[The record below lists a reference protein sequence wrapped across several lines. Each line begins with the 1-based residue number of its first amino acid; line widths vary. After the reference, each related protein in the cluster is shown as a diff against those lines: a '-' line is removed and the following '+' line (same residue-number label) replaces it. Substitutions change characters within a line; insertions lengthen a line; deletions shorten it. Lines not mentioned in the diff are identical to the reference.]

1 MILQFDHFDRASPPL
16 LYLHNPGG
24 KRIAPIPERSYTGLK
39 IKIVFNGVSEI
50 SLDAYKYLPGID
62 NVKIESDAYPYIQ
75 GQRQIYVND
84 LGYFIIQSVEET
96 DDGENPFK
104 TIDAVS
110 CEIEIDNKGLVLQ
123 EGVYQFY
130 SNTNPEN
137 TIMGMVIEKLPN
149 WSIGKV
155 PDTLL
160 TRHRHFDDL
169 TTQLYNFLTNEVQEL
184 YSCIFDF
191 DIKNRIINVID
202 ADEGIQSTDIYLSH
216 ENLVHE
222 LQVQTRIDDCATAL
236 EVLGGDDLDISAVNP
251 TGGNI
256 IYDFSY
262 VKSTDWMDQNLIN
275 KINAWETRISS
286 EQERFKN
293 VFSAYRQKNNELL
306 SLKSSLI
313 KPETDLKSA
322 ETIYT
327 TLKST
332 NADTSRIDAKWQE
345 IRTLQDKVDGIKAS
359 INVKQAEVAECVS
372 QLNEITSSLSF
383 DNNFTQTELAELS
396 PFIRQ
401 KQYTDENIIVTESMS
416 DNERLDCMQELYDK
430 GKKKLR
436 EIIEPPETFDI
447 DCDNFLF
454 IKEFD
459 RFREQLE
466 TGKLIHARM
475 NYGYIVHLALMAYEV
490 SFDDSNLTLTLGNK
504 YKQNDPYSL
513 YADIY
518 KNVSKSASTV
528 ASKRKLWDKP
538 FQNNKFQQYDA
549 ALNQSIDLSAKAII
563 NSGNQSITQD
573 HRGIILRAPKDP
585 EHPELGYNDG
595 QIWMTNNG
603 ILLTQKPFENIADHQ
618 ISSSVA
624 IGNIVLPAGSPY
636 IDENGNKQTYD
647 DAKTVYGVN
656 AELLYGELTLSQN
669 LIVTG
674 LISGNVIET
683 NTLNASSI
691 VAGSITSREIDAGAI
706 TADKIS
712 ANAITGDKINARN
725 LTVTNNSGVNTLSI
739 DENGDVSLNVKSLSI
754 TGNQV
759 ATQGDLT
766 SGINGLQIGSRNYI
780 KDSVSRTLTANSTS
794 DWYYNN
800 LYTGLENTQYTF
812 SVGKISVIS
821 GSATKVSV
829 LIYDINNAKLIQTMY
844 LNVSNSKQQISF
856 TPPPSS
862 AALSLLIYAGVAGST
877 AGNSLKYE
885 HMKLEKGSKAT
896 DWTPA
901 PEDRS
906 YLVNTLSPTQADGMW
921 LGSDGR
927 LYINA
932 TNITAG
938 YLNASRI
945 KSGTL
950 LLGGSNGVNGNLKV
964 EGNYADMYAESYNLN
979 DTLYTSSL
987 SFRNKSGTEL
997 FYVRPVKL
1005 GTLEQVQIGG
1015 RRAFY
1020 IRSLSENGSTAAEL
1034 YLGGPKS
1041 MGTTGAIASINAPD
1055 GIELDG
1061 YIMASDS
1068 VRLENSKTIYGRT
1081 TGDVAQPMIG
1091 KSTSNHTIVGNG
1103 NQSGNTEIYSKSGG
1117 SISLCLGGTEKF
1129 RVDDSGAALYGSN
1142 TNIRSING
1150 APIKFYIS
1158 GQLCGYI
1165 DKSGWH
1171 NP

>member
-1 MILQFDHFDRASPPL
+1 MEISQHALDCIRRGDPLSVSIEASGVSGNITLTEQDILPGSLQISRMSVSGNQIELGSAISSELTMKLWNDGGKFDGFAFEGAELYVRLGIKLEDTTTEYIPIGYYTVDEPPRKLSTISIKALDRMARFDRVYDSSMTYPAS
-16 LYLHNPGG
+16 LYQIL
-24 KRIAPIPERSYTGLK
+24 
-39 IKIVFNGVSEI
+39 
-50 SLDAYKYLPGID
+50 
-62 NVKIESDAYPYIQ
+62 SDACAKCNVPLATPDSDLLNSAYSPATRPTEDGITYH
-75 GQRQIYVND
+75 QI
-84 LGYFIIQSVEET
+84 IIWIAELTGSCAWIDWDGKLRLSWYESCSTQIT
-96 DDGENPFK
+96 ADD
-104 TIDAVS
+104 
-110 CEIEIDNKGLVLQ
+110 
-123 EGVYQFY
+123 
-130 SNTNPEN
+130 
-137 TIMGMVIEKLPN
+137 
-149 WSIGKV
+149 
-155 PDTLL
+155 
-160 TRHRHFDDL
+160 
-169 TTQLYNFLTNEVQEL
+169 
-184 YSCIFDF
+184 
-191 DIKNRIINVID
+191 
-202 ADEGIQSTDIYLSH
+202 
-216 ENLVHE
+216 
-222 LQVQTRIDDCATAL
+222 
-236 EVLGGDDLDISAVNP
+236 
-251 TGGNI
+251 
-256 IYDFSY
+256 
-262 VKSTDWMDQNLIN
+262 
-275 KINAWETRISS
+275 RISS
-286 EQERFKN
+286 
-293 VFSAYRQKNNELL
+293 
-306 SLKSSLI
+306 
-313 KPETDLKSA
+313 D
-322 ETIYT
+322 
-327 TLKST
+327 
-332 NADTSRIDAKWQE
+332 
-345 IRTLQDKVDGIKAS
+345 
-359 INVKQAEVAECVS
+359 
-372 QLNEITSSLSF
+372 
-383 DNNFTQTELAELS
+383 
-396 PFIRQ
+396 
-401 KQYTDENIIVTESMS
+401 
-416 DNERLDCMQELYDK
+416 MQEN
-430 GKKKLR
+430 
-436 EIIEPPETFDI
+436 DI
-447 DCDNFLF
+447 T
-454 IKEFD
+454 I
-459 RFREQLE
+459 
-466 TGKLIHARM
+466 TGVQITA
-475 NYGYIVHLALMAYEV
+475 
-490 SFDDSNLTLTLGNK
+490 
-504 YKQNDPYSL
+504 NDE
-513 YADIY
+513 
-518 KNVSKSASTV
+518 
-528 ASKRKLWDKP
+528 
-538 FQNNKFQQYDA
+538 
-549 ALNQSIDLSAKAII
+549 
-563 NSGNQSITQD
+563 G
-573 HRGIILRAPKDP
+573 
-585 EHPELGYNDG
+585 
-595 QIWMTNNG
+595 
-603 ILLTQKPFENIADHQ
+603 
-618 ISSSVA
+618 
-624 IGNIVLPAGSPY
+624 
-636 IDENGNKQTYD
+636 
-647 DAKTVYGVN
+647 KTVYLSGSDTYALCIEGNLLAQDNLQSVAKALGDQLIGFTYRPYNCQARGLPHLWQMECISYVDAAGITHPSIINQHTYTYNGKSTIAAKGETTQRNGYATSAPLTSKERAILERMKAQTNRKLSTMQQAALELNETMANSMGLYSTTTVNPDMSVTAYWHDKPTLEDSQYIYTRNAGGYAWTDSGWNDGEPVWQYGVTKDGI
-656 AELLYGELTLSQN
+656 AIL
-669 LIVTG
+669 
-674 LISGNVIET
+674 NV
-683 NTLNASSI
+683 LH
-691 VAGSITSREIDAGAI
+691 VYKL
-706 TADKIS
+706 TADYLDVR
-712 ANAITGDKINARN
+712 G
-725 LTVTNNSGVNTLSI
+725 LTVTNASGTETLKISPQ
-739 DENGDVSLNVKSLSI
+739 GDVSLNVKSLSI

-979 DTLYTSSL
+979 NTLYTSSL
-987 SFRNKSGTEL
+987 SFRDKSGTEL
-997 FYVRPVKL
+997 FYARPVKL
-1005 GTLEQVQIGG
+1005 GTLEQVQVGG

-1020 IRSLSENGSTAAEL
+1020 IRSLSENGSAAAEL

>member
-1 MILQFDHFDRASPPL
+1 MEISQHALDCIRRGDPLSVSIEASGVSGNITLTEQDILPGSLQISRMSVSGNQIELGSAISSELTMKLWNDGGKFDGFAFEGAELYVRLGIKLEDTTTEYIPIGYYTVDEPPRKLSTISIKALDRMARFDRVYDSSMTYPAS
-16 LYLHNPGG
+16 LYQIL
-24 KRIAPIPERSYTGLK
+24 
-39 IKIVFNGVSEI
+39 
-50 SLDAYKYLPGID
+50 
-62 NVKIESDAYPYIQ
+62 SDACAKCNVPLATPDSDLLNSAYSPATRPTEDGITYH
-75 GQRQIYVND
+75 QI
-84 LGYFIIQSVEET
+84 IIWIAELTGSCAWIDWDGKLRLSWYESCSTQIT
-96 DDGENPFK
+96 ADD
-104 TIDAVS
+104 
-110 CEIEIDNKGLVLQ
+110 
-123 EGVYQFY
+123 
-130 SNTNPEN
+130 
-137 TIMGMVIEKLPN
+137 
-149 WSIGKV
+149 
-155 PDTLL
+155 
-160 TRHRHFDDL
+160 
-169 TTQLYNFLTNEVQEL
+169 
-184 YSCIFDF
+184 
-191 DIKNRIINVID
+191 
-202 ADEGIQSTDIYLSH
+202 
-216 ENLVHE
+216 
-222 LQVQTRIDDCATAL
+222 
-236 EVLGGDDLDISAVNP
+236 
-251 TGGNI
+251 
-256 IYDFSY
+256 
-262 VKSTDWMDQNLIN
+262 
-275 KINAWETRISS
+275 RISS
-286 EQERFKN
+286 
-293 VFSAYRQKNNELL
+293 
-306 SLKSSLI
+306 
-313 KPETDLKSA
+313 D
-322 ETIYT
+322 
-327 TLKST
+327 
-332 NADTSRIDAKWQE
+332 
-345 IRTLQDKVDGIKAS
+345 
-359 INVKQAEVAECVS
+359 
-372 QLNEITSSLSF
+372 
-383 DNNFTQTELAELS
+383 
-396 PFIRQ
+396 
-401 KQYTDENIIVTESMS
+401 
-416 DNERLDCMQELYDK
+416 MQEN
-430 GKKKLR
+430 
-436 EIIEPPETFDI
+436 DI
-447 DCDNFLF
+447 T
-454 IKEFD
+454 I
-459 RFREQLE
+459 
-466 TGKLIHARM
+466 TGVQITA
-475 NYGYIVHLALMAYEV
+475 
-490 SFDDSNLTLTLGNK
+490 
-504 YKQNDPYSL
+504 NDE
-513 YADIY
+513 
-518 KNVSKSASTV
+518 
-528 ASKRKLWDKP
+528 
-538 FQNNKFQQYDA
+538 
-549 ALNQSIDLSAKAII
+549 
-563 NSGNQSITQD
+563 G
-573 HRGIILRAPKDP
+573 
-585 EHPELGYNDG
+585 
-595 QIWMTNNG
+595 
-603 ILLTQKPFENIADHQ
+603 
-618 ISSSVA
+618 
-624 IGNIVLPAGSPY
+624 
-636 IDENGNKQTYD
+636 
-647 DAKTVYGVN
+647 KTVYLSGSDTYALCIEGNLLAQDNLQSVAKALGDQLIGFTYRPYNCQARGLPHLWQMECISYVDAAGITHPSIINQHTYTYNGKSTIAAKGETTQRNGYATSAPLTSKERAILERMKAQTNRKLSAMQQAALELNETMANSMGLYSTTTVNPDMSVTAYWHDKPTLEDSQYIYTRNAGGYAWTDSGWNDGEPVWQYGVTKDGI
-656 AELLYGELTLSQN
+656 AIL
-669 LIVTG
+669 
-674 LISGNVIET
+674 NV
-683 NTLNASSI
+683 LH
-691 VAGSITSREIDAGAI
+691 VYKL
-706 TADKIS
+706 TADYLDVR
-712 ANAITGDKINARN
+712 G
-725 LTVTNNSGVNTLSI
+725 LTVTNASGTETLKISPQ
-739 DENGDVSLNVKSLSI
+739 GDVSLNVKSLSI

-921 LGSDGR
+921 LGSDGK

-979 DTLYTSSL
+979 NTLYTSSL
-987 SFRNKSGTEL
+987 SFRDKSGTEL
-997 FYVRPVKL
+997 FYARPVKL
-1005 GTLEQVQIGG
+1005 GTLEQVQVGG

-1041 MGTTGAIASINAPD
+1041 MGTTGAIASISAPD

-1081 TGDVAQPMIG
+1081 TGDVSQPMIG

-1129 RVDDSGAALYGSN
+1129 RVDDSGAALYGNN

>member
-1 MILQFDHFDRASPPL
+1 MYNISSEALAVLQSDAPQGISIHVNGTGGELNLTESDFVGDITITRRCVAGEKIEISTAIASEFKATLQNYDGRFDGFVFEGAELFVRFSVPVGSGVEYIPIGYFTIDEQPRKLSTISITALDRMARFNRSYDTTTAYPASLYQVLSDACLKCGVPLATTSGSLINATYSPP
-16 LYLHNPGG
+16 
-24 KRIAPIPERSYTGLK
+24 KRP
-39 IKIVFNGVSEI
+39 
-50 SLDAYKYLPGID
+50 
-62 NVKIESDAYPYIQ
+62 ESDGLTY
-75 GQRQIYVND
+75 RQV
-84 LGYFIIQSVEET
+84 VEWIAELAGT
-96 DDGENPFK
+96 CAWIDWDG
-104 TIDAVS
+104 
-110 CEIEIDNKGLVLQ
+110 
-123 EGVYQFY
+123 
-130 SNTNPEN
+130 
-137 TIMGMVIEKLPN
+137 KLRLT
-149 WSIGKV
+149 WYA
-155 PDTLL
+155 DT
-160 TRHRHFDDL
+160 T
-169 TTQLYNFLTNEVQEL
+169 
-184 YSCIFDF
+184 
-191 DIKNRIINVID
+191 
-202 ADEGIQSTDIYLSH
+202 
-216 ENLVHE
+216 
-222 LQVQTRIDDCATAL
+222 
-236 EVLGGDDLDISAVNP
+236 
-251 TGGNI
+251 
-256 IYDFSY
+256 
-262 VKSTDWMDQNLIN
+262 
-275 KINAWETRISS
+275 TRISPS
-286 EQERFKN
+286 DRFTSDMQENDITITGMQIVANDETGTVYQSGNDVYALNIEGNLLAQDNLQNLCDALRAKIDGFTYRPYTCTTMGYPHLWPLDKIIYEDKDGVEHVSIITDHTIKLN
-293 VFSAYRQKNNELL
+293 GASAIAAKGETTQRNGYATSAPLTSKERAILERMKAQTNRKLSAMQQAALELNETMANSMGLY
-306 SLKSSLI
+306 STTTVNPDMSVTAYWHD
-313 KPETDLKSA
+313 KPTLEDSQY
-322 ETIYT
+322 IYT
-327 TLKST
+327 R
-332 NADTSRIDAKWQE
+332 NAGGYAWTDSGWNDGEPVWQYGV
-345 IRTLQDKVDGIKAS
+345 TKDGIA
-359 INVKQAEVAECVS
+359 ILNVLHV
-372 QLNEITSSLSF
+372 
-383 DNNFTQTELAELS
+383 
-396 PFIRQ
+396 
-401 KQYTDENIIVTESMS
+401 Y
-416 DNERLDCMQELYDK
+416 
-430 GKKKLR
+430 KL
-436 EIIEPPETFDI
+436 
-447 DCDNFLF
+447 
-454 IKEFD
+454 
-459 RFREQLE
+459 
-466 TGKLIHARM
+466 
-475 NYGYIVHLALMAYEV
+475 
-490 SFDDSNLTLTLGNK
+490 
-504 YKQNDPYSL
+504 
-513 YADIY
+513 
-518 KNVSKSASTV
+518 
-528 ASKRKLWDKP
+528 
-538 FQNNKFQQYDA
+538 
-549 ALNQSIDLSAKAII
+549 
-563 NSGNQSITQD
+563 
-573 HRGIILRAPKDP
+573 
-585 EHPELGYNDG
+585 
-595 QIWMTNNG
+595 
-603 ILLTQKPFENIADHQ
+603 
-618 ISSSVA
+618 
-624 IGNIVLPAGSPY
+624 
-636 IDENGNKQTYD
+636 
-647 DAKTVYGVN
+647 
-656 AELLYGELTLSQN
+656 
-669 LIVTG
+669 
-674 LISGNVIET
+674 
-683 NTLNASSI
+683 
-691 VAGSITSREIDAGAI
+691 
-706 TADKIS
+706 TADYLDVR
-712 ANAITGDKINARN
+712 G
-725 LTVTNNSGVNTLSI
+725 LTVTNASGTETLKISPQ
-739 DENGDVSLNVKSLSI
+739 GDVSLNVKSLSI

-906 YLVNTLSPTQADGMW
+906 YLVNTLSPTQADGLW
-921 LGSDGR
+921 LGSDGK

-979 DTLYTSSL
+979 NTLYTSSL
-987 SFRNKSGTEL
+987 SFRDKSGTEL
-997 FYVRPVKL
+997 FYARPVKL
-1005 GTLEQVQIGG
+1005 GTLEQVQVGG

-1041 MGTTGAIASINAPD
+1041 MGTTGAIASISAPD

-1081 TGDVAQPMIG
+1081 TGDVSQPMIG

-1129 RVDDSGAALYGSN
+1129 RVDDSGAALYGNN

>member
-1 MILQFDHFDRASPPL
+1 MEISQHALDCIRRGDPLSVSIEASGVSGNITLTEQDILPGSLQISRMSVSGNQIELGSAISSELTMKLWNDGGKFDGFAFEGAELYVRLGIKLEDTTPEYIPIGYYTVDEPPRKLSTISIKALDRMARFDRVYDSSMTYPAS
-16 LYLHNPGG
+16 LYQIL
-24 KRIAPIPERSYTGLK
+24 
-39 IKIVFNGVSEI
+39 
-50 SLDAYKYLPGID
+50 
-62 NVKIESDAYPYIQ
+62 SDACAKCNVPLATPDSDLLNSAYSPATRPTEDGITYH
-75 GQRQIYVND
+75 QI
-84 LGYFIIQSVEET
+84 IIWIAELTGSCAWIDWDGKLRLSWYESCSTQIT
-96 DDGENPFK
+96 ADD
-104 TIDAVS
+104 
-110 CEIEIDNKGLVLQ
+110 
-123 EGVYQFY
+123 
-130 SNTNPEN
+130 
-137 TIMGMVIEKLPN
+137 
-149 WSIGKV
+149 
-155 PDTLL
+155 
-160 TRHRHFDDL
+160 
-169 TTQLYNFLTNEVQEL
+169 
-184 YSCIFDF
+184 
-191 DIKNRIINVID
+191 
-202 ADEGIQSTDIYLSH
+202 
-216 ENLVHE
+216 
-222 LQVQTRIDDCATAL
+222 
-236 EVLGGDDLDISAVNP
+236 
-251 TGGNI
+251 
-256 IYDFSY
+256 
-262 VKSTDWMDQNLIN
+262 
-275 KINAWETRISS
+275 RISS
-286 EQERFKN
+286 
-293 VFSAYRQKNNELL
+293 
-306 SLKSSLI
+306 
-313 KPETDLKSA
+313 D
-322 ETIYT
+322 
-327 TLKST
+327 
-332 NADTSRIDAKWQE
+332 
-345 IRTLQDKVDGIKAS
+345 
-359 INVKQAEVAECVS
+359 
-372 QLNEITSSLSF
+372 
-383 DNNFTQTELAELS
+383 
-396 PFIRQ
+396 
-401 KQYTDENIIVTESMS
+401 
-416 DNERLDCMQELYDK
+416 MQEN
-430 GKKKLR
+430 
-436 EIIEPPETFDI
+436 DI
-447 DCDNFLF
+447 T
-454 IKEFD
+454 I
-459 RFREQLE
+459 
-466 TGKLIHARM
+466 TGVQITA
-475 NYGYIVHLALMAYEV
+475 
-490 SFDDSNLTLTLGNK
+490 
-504 YKQNDPYSL
+504 NDE
-513 YADIY
+513 
-518 KNVSKSASTV
+518 
-528 ASKRKLWDKP
+528 
-538 FQNNKFQQYDA
+538 
-549 ALNQSIDLSAKAII
+549 
-563 NSGNQSITQD
+563 G
-573 HRGIILRAPKDP
+573 
-585 EHPELGYNDG
+585 
-595 QIWMTNNG
+595 
-603 ILLTQKPFENIADHQ
+603 
-618 ISSSVA
+618 
-624 IGNIVLPAGSPY
+624 
-636 IDENGNKQTYD
+636 
-647 DAKTVYGVN
+647 KTVYLSGSDTYALCIEGNLLAQDNLQSVAKALGDQLIGFTYRPYNCQARGLPHLWQMECISYVDAAGITHPSIINQHTYTYNGKSTIAAKGETTQRNGYATSAPLTSKERAILERMKAQTNRKLSTMQQAALELNETMANSMGLYSTTTVNPDMSVTAYWHDKPTLEDSQYIYTRNAGGYAWTDSGWNDGEPVWQYGVTKDGI
-656 AELLYGELTLSQN
+656 AIL
-669 LIVTG
+669 
-674 LISGNVIET
+674 NV
-683 NTLNASSI
+683 LH
-691 VAGSITSREIDAGAI
+691 VYKL
-706 TADKIS
+706 TADYLDVR
-712 ANAITGDKINARN
+712 G
-725 LTVTNNSGVNTLSI
+725 LTVTNASGTETLKISPQ
-739 DENGDVSLNVKSLSI
+739 GDVSLNVKSLSI

-906 YLVNTLSPTQADGMW
+906 YLVNTLSPTQADGLW
-921 LGSDGR
+921 LGSDGK

-979 DTLYTSSL
+979 NTLYTSSL
-987 SFRNKSGTEL
+987 SFRDKSGTEL
-997 FYVRPVKL
+997 FYARPVKL
-1005 GTLEQVQIGG
+1005 GTLEQVQVGG

-1041 MGTTGAIASINAPD
+1041 MGTTGAIASISAPD

-1081 TGDVAQPMIG
+1081 TGDVSQPMIG

-1129 RVDDSGAALYGSN
+1129 RVDDSGAALYGNN

>member
-1 MILQFDHFDRASPPL
+1 MEISQHALDCIRRGDPLSVSIEASGVSGNITLTEQDILPGSLQISRMSVSGNQIELGSAISSELTMKLWNDGGKFDGFAFEGAELYVRLGIKLEDTTTEYIPIGYYTVDEPPRKLSTISIKALDRMARFDRVYDSSMTYPAS
-16 LYLHNPGG
+16 LYQIL
-24 KRIAPIPERSYTGLK
+24 
-39 IKIVFNGVSEI
+39 
-50 SLDAYKYLPGID
+50 
-62 NVKIESDAYPYIQ
+62 SDACAKCNVPLATPDSDLLNSAYSPATRPTEDGITYH
-75 GQRQIYVND
+75 QI
-84 LGYFIIQSVEET
+84 IIWIAELTGSCAWIDWDGKLRLSWYESCSTQIT
-96 DDGENPFK
+96 ADD
-104 TIDAVS
+104 
-110 CEIEIDNKGLVLQ
+110 
-123 EGVYQFY
+123 
-130 SNTNPEN
+130 
-137 TIMGMVIEKLPN
+137 
-149 WSIGKV
+149 
-155 PDTLL
+155 
-160 TRHRHFDDL
+160 
-169 TTQLYNFLTNEVQEL
+169 
-184 YSCIFDF
+184 
-191 DIKNRIINVID
+191 
-202 ADEGIQSTDIYLSH
+202 
-216 ENLVHE
+216 
-222 LQVQTRIDDCATAL
+222 
-236 EVLGGDDLDISAVNP
+236 
-251 TGGNI
+251 
-256 IYDFSY
+256 
-262 VKSTDWMDQNLIN
+262 
-275 KINAWETRISS
+275 RISS
-286 EQERFKN
+286 
-293 VFSAYRQKNNELL
+293 
-306 SLKSSLI
+306 
-313 KPETDLKSA
+313 D
-322 ETIYT
+322 
-327 TLKST
+327 
-332 NADTSRIDAKWQE
+332 
-345 IRTLQDKVDGIKAS
+345 
-359 INVKQAEVAECVS
+359 
-372 QLNEITSSLSF
+372 
-383 DNNFTQTELAELS
+383 
-396 PFIRQ
+396 
-401 KQYTDENIIVTESMS
+401 
-416 DNERLDCMQELYDK
+416 MQEN
-430 GKKKLR
+430 
-436 EIIEPPETFDI
+436 DI
-447 DCDNFLF
+447 T
-454 IKEFD
+454 I
-459 RFREQLE
+459 
-466 TGKLIHARM
+466 TGVQITA
-475 NYGYIVHLALMAYEV
+475 
-490 SFDDSNLTLTLGNK
+490 
-504 YKQNDPYSL
+504 NDE
-513 YADIY
+513 
-518 KNVSKSASTV
+518 
-528 ASKRKLWDKP
+528 
-538 FQNNKFQQYDA
+538 
-549 ALNQSIDLSAKAII
+549 
-563 NSGNQSITQD
+563 G
-573 HRGIILRAPKDP
+573 
-585 EHPELGYNDG
+585 
-595 QIWMTNNG
+595 
-603 ILLTQKPFENIADHQ
+603 
-618 ISSSVA
+618 
-624 IGNIVLPAGSPY
+624 
-636 IDENGNKQTYD
+636 
-647 DAKTVYGVN
+647 KTVYLSGSDTYALCIEGNLLAQDNLQSVAKALGDQLIGFTYRPYNCQARGLPHLWQMECISYVDAAGITHPSIINQHTYTYNGKSTIAAKGETTQRNGYATSAPLTSKERAILERMKAQTNRKLSTMQQAALELNETMANSMGLYSTTTVNPDMSVTAYWHDKPTLEDSQYIYTRNAGGYAWTDSGWNDGEPVWQYGVTKDGI
-656 AELLYGELTLSQN
+656 AIL
-669 LIVTG
+669 
-674 LISGNVIET
+674 NV
-683 NTLNASSI
+683 LH
-691 VAGSITSREIDAGAI
+691 VYKL
-706 TADKIS
+706 TADYLDVR
-712 ANAITGDKINARN
+712 G
-725 LTVTNNSGVNTLSI
+725 LTVTNASGTETLKISPQ
-739 DENGDVSLNVKSLSI
+739 GDVSLNVKSLSI

-921 LGSDGR
+921 LGSDGK

-979 DTLYTSSL
+979 NTLYTSSL
-987 SFRNKSGTEL
+987 SFRDKSGTEL
-997 FYVRPVKL
+997 FYARPVKL
-1005 GTLEQVQIGG
+1005 GTLEQVQVGG

-1041 MGTTGAIASINAPD
+1041 MGTTGAIASISAPD

-1081 TGDVAQPMIG
+1081 TGDVSQPMIG

-1129 RVDDSGAALYGSN
+1129 RVDDSGAALYGNN

>member
-1 MILQFDHFDRASPPL
+1 MTYRQVVEWIAELAGTCAWIDWD
-16 LYLHNPGG
+16 G
-24 KRIAPIPERSYTGLK
+24 KLRLTWYA
-39 IKIVFNGVSEI
+39 
-50 SLDAYKYLPGID
+50 
-62 NVKIESDAYPYIQ
+62 
-75 GQRQIYVND
+75 
-84 LGYFIIQSVEET
+84 
-96 DDGENPFK
+96 
-104 TIDAVS
+104 
-110 CEIEIDNKGLVLQ
+110 
-123 EGVYQFY
+123 
-130 SNTNPEN
+130 
-137 TIMGMVIEKLPN
+137 
-149 WSIGKV
+149 
-155 PDTLL
+155 DT
-160 TRHRHFDDL
+160 T
-169 TTQLYNFLTNEVQEL
+169 
-184 YSCIFDF
+184 
-191 DIKNRIINVID
+191 
-202 ADEGIQSTDIYLSH
+202 
-216 ENLVHE
+216 
-222 LQVQTRIDDCATAL
+222 
-236 EVLGGDDLDISAVNP
+236 
-251 TGGNI
+251 
-256 IYDFSY
+256 
-262 VKSTDWMDQNLIN
+262 
-275 KINAWETRISS
+275 TRISPS
-286 EQERFKN
+286 DRFTSDMQENDITITGMQIVANDETGTVYQSGNDVYALNIEGNLLAQDNLQNLCDALRAKIDGFTYRPYTCTTMGYPHLWPLDKIIYEDKDGVEHVSIITDHTIKLN
-293 VFSAYRQKNNELL
+293 GASAIAAKGETTQRNGYATSAPLTSKERAILERMKAQTNRKLSTMQQAALELNETMANSMGLY
-306 SLKSSLI
+306 STTTVNPDMSVTAYWHD
-313 KPETDLKSA
+313 KPTLEDSQY
-322 ETIYT
+322 IYT
-327 TLKST
+327 R
-332 NADTSRIDAKWQE
+332 NAGGYAWTDSGWNDGEPVWQYGV
-345 IRTLQDKVDGIKAS
+345 TKDGIA
-359 INVKQAEVAECVS
+359 ILNVLHV
-372 QLNEITSSLSF
+372 
-383 DNNFTQTELAELS
+383 
-396 PFIRQ
+396 
-401 KQYTDENIIVTESMS
+401 Y
-416 DNERLDCMQELYDK
+416 
-430 GKKKLR
+430 KL
-436 EIIEPPETFDI
+436 
-447 DCDNFLF
+447 
-454 IKEFD
+454 
-459 RFREQLE
+459 
-466 TGKLIHARM
+466 
-475 NYGYIVHLALMAYEV
+475 
-490 SFDDSNLTLTLGNK
+490 
-504 YKQNDPYSL
+504 
-513 YADIY
+513 
-518 KNVSKSASTV
+518 
-528 ASKRKLWDKP
+528 
-538 FQNNKFQQYDA
+538 
-549 ALNQSIDLSAKAII
+549 
-563 NSGNQSITQD
+563 
-573 HRGIILRAPKDP
+573 
-585 EHPELGYNDG
+585 
-595 QIWMTNNG
+595 
-603 ILLTQKPFENIADHQ
+603 
-618 ISSSVA
+618 
-624 IGNIVLPAGSPY
+624 
-636 IDENGNKQTYD
+636 
-647 DAKTVYGVN
+647 
-656 AELLYGELTLSQN
+656 
-669 LIVTG
+669 
-674 LISGNVIET
+674 
-683 NTLNASSI
+683 
-691 VAGSITSREIDAGAI
+691 
-706 TADKIS
+706 TADYLDVR
-712 ANAITGDKINARN
+712 G
-725 LTVTNNSGVNTLSI
+725 LTVTNASGTETLKISPQ
-739 DENGDVSLNVKSLSI
+739 GDVSLNVKSLSI

-906 YLVNTLSPTQADGMW
+906 YLVNTLSPTQADGLW
-921 LGSDGR
+921 LGSDGK

-979 DTLYTSSL
+979 NTLYTSSL
-987 SFRNKSGTEL
+987 SFRDKSGTEL
-997 FYVRPVKL
+997 FYARPVKL
-1005 GTLEQVQIGG
+1005 GTLEQVQVGG

-1041 MGTTGAIASINAPD
+1041 MGTTGAIASISAPD

-1081 TGDVAQPMIG
+1081 TGDVSQPMIG

-1129 RVDDSGAALYGSN
+1129 RVDDSGAALYGNN

>member
-1 MILQFDHFDRASPPL
+1 MNLTESDFVGDITITRRCVAGEKIEIGTAIASEFKATLQNYDGRFDGFVFEGAELFVRFSVPVGSGVEYIPIGYFTIDEQPRKLSTISITALDRMARFNRSYDTTTAYPASMYQVLSDACLKCGVPLATTSGSLINATYSPP
-16 LYLHNPGG
+16 
-24 KRIAPIPERSYTGLK
+24 KRP
-39 IKIVFNGVSEI
+39 
-50 SLDAYKYLPGID
+50 
-62 NVKIESDAYPYIQ
+62 ESDGLTY
-75 GQRQIYVND
+75 RQV
-84 LGYFIIQSVEET
+84 VEWIAELAGT
-96 DDGENPFK
+96 CAWIDWDG
-104 TIDAVS
+104 
-110 CEIEIDNKGLVLQ
+110 
-123 EGVYQFY
+123 
-130 SNTNPEN
+130 
-137 TIMGMVIEKLPN
+137 KLRLT
-149 WSIGKV
+149 WYA
-155 PDTLL
+155 DT
-160 TRHRHFDDL
+160 T
-169 TTQLYNFLTNEVQEL
+169 
-184 YSCIFDF
+184 
-191 DIKNRIINVID
+191 
-202 ADEGIQSTDIYLSH
+202 
-216 ENLVHE
+216 
-222 LQVQTRIDDCATAL
+222 
-236 EVLGGDDLDISAVNP
+236 
-251 TGGNI
+251 
-256 IYDFSY
+256 
-262 VKSTDWMDQNLIN
+262 
-275 KINAWETRISS
+275 TRISPS
-286 EQERFKN
+286 DRFTSDMQENDITITGMQIVANDETGTVYQSGNDVYALNIEGNLLAQDNLQNLCDALRAKIDGFTYRPYTCTTMGYPHLWPLDKIIYEDKDGVEHVSIITDHTIKLN
-293 VFSAYRQKNNELL
+293 GASAIAAKGETTQRNGYATSAPLTSKERAILERMKAQTNRKLSTMQKAALELNETMANSMGLY
-306 SLKSSLI
+306 STTTVNPDMSVTAYWHD
-313 KPETDLKSA
+313 KPTLEDSQY
-322 ETIYT
+322 IYT
-327 TLKST
+327 R
-332 NADTSRIDAKWQE
+332 NAGGYAWTDSGWNDGEPVWQYGV
-345 IRTLQDKVDGIKAS
+345 TKDGIA
-359 INVKQAEVAECVS
+359 ILNVLHV
-372 QLNEITSSLSF
+372 
-383 DNNFTQTELAELS
+383 
-396 PFIRQ
+396 
-401 KQYTDENIIVTESMS
+401 Y
-416 DNERLDCMQELYDK
+416 
-430 GKKKLR
+430 KL
-436 EIIEPPETFDI
+436 
-447 DCDNFLF
+447 
-454 IKEFD
+454 
-459 RFREQLE
+459 
-466 TGKLIHARM
+466 
-475 NYGYIVHLALMAYEV
+475 
-490 SFDDSNLTLTLGNK
+490 
-504 YKQNDPYSL
+504 
-513 YADIY
+513 
-518 KNVSKSASTV
+518 
-528 ASKRKLWDKP
+528 
-538 FQNNKFQQYDA
+538 
-549 ALNQSIDLSAKAII
+549 
-563 NSGNQSITQD
+563 
-573 HRGIILRAPKDP
+573 
-585 EHPELGYNDG
+585 
-595 QIWMTNNG
+595 
-603 ILLTQKPFENIADHQ
+603 
-618 ISSSVA
+618 
-624 IGNIVLPAGSPY
+624 
-636 IDENGNKQTYD
+636 
-647 DAKTVYGVN
+647 
-656 AELLYGELTLSQN
+656 
-669 LIVTG
+669 
-674 LISGNVIET
+674 
-683 NTLNASSI
+683 
-691 VAGSITSREIDAGAI
+691 
-706 TADKIS
+706 TADYLDVR
-712 ANAITGDKINARN
+712 G
-725 LTVTNNSGVNTLSI
+725 LTVTNASGTETLKISPQ
-739 DENGDVSLNVKSLSI
+739 GDVSLNVKSLSI

-906 YLVNTLSPTQADGMW
+906 YLVNTLSPTQADGLW
-921 LGSDGR
+921 LGSDGK

-979 DTLYTSSL
+979 NTLYTSSL
-987 SFRNKSGTEL
+987 SFRDKSGTEL
-997 FYVRPVKL
+997 FYARPVKL
-1005 GTLEQVQIGG
+1005 GTLEQVQVGG

-1041 MGTTGAIASINAPD
+1041 MGTTGAVASISAPD

-1081 TGDVAQPMIG
+1081 TGDVSQPMIG

-1129 RVDDSGAALYGSN
+1129 RVDDSGAALYGNN